1 MPSVILRTAI
11 RVIIPGLLIFSL
23 FLLFRGHNEPGGGFV
38 GGLVAAAAIT
48 LYTLAWGVKKGEE
61 MFRVQPQKVI
71 ATGLLVAFHAGLPG
85 WFTGGEFM
93 QGVWP
98 GLVLPVLGKVGTPV
112 IFDIGVYLLVTGMV
126 VKVIFTLAAEEEA

>member
-11 RVIIPGLLIFSL
+11 RLIIPGLLLFSI

-38 GGLVAAAAIT
+38 GGLVAAASIT
-48 LYTLAWGVKKGEE
+48 LYTLAWGVKKAEE
-61 MFRVQPQKVI
+61 MFRVQPQIVI
-71 ATGLLVAFHAGLPG
+71 ATGLLLALLAGFPG
-85 WFTGGEFM
+85 WFVGGEFM

-98 GLVLPVLGKVGTPV
+98 GLVLPVIGKVGTPV
-112 IFDIGVYLLVTGMV
+112 IFDTGVYLLVTGMV